1 MEEGQL
7 DGVLDLLDLVV
18 QPADVVV
25 ADVRDLLQDQFL
37 DLRLRELFEEV
48 ARPRVIEQ
56 MVPDAEPLGKKRLGK
71 LGPPPPLSPPRDGR
85 APPAGIVPYADPLP
99 PPVQPAGFD
108 HAQRP
113 LSNHP

>member
-56 MVPDAEPLGKKRLGK
+56 MVPDAESLGKKRLGK
-71 LGPPPPLSPPRDGR
+71 PGPPAPLHPQTGGRRPPPRLCLS
-85 APPAGIVPYADPLP
+85 ADPP
-99 PPVQPAGFD
+99 P
-108 HAQRP
+108 
-113 LSNHP
+113 